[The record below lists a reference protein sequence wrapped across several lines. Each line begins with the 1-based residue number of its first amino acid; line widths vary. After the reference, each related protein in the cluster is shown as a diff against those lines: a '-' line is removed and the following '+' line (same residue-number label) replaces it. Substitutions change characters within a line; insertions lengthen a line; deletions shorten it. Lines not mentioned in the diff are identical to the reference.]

1 MQHVVI
7 IGNGISGITAAR
19 HIRKQSDC
27 KITVISGET
36 DYFFSR
42 TALMYV
48 YMGHMKFEHT
58 KPYEDSFWVKNRIE
72 LKRAMVKTVDF
83 EEKKLYF
90 RLPNDDDKE
99 AKIGGSISYDKLI
112 LALGSTPNKFGWKG
126 QNLAGVQGLY
136 SYQDL
141 QSLEETTPKIKKAV
155 IVGGGLIGVELAE
168 MLHSRGIDVTFLV
181 RENSFWNIIM
191 PPEESAMIS
200 RHIKENHINLLFSSE
215 LDEIIGDENGQVK
228 AIRTKSSEHRPGEEI
243 ECQFVGLTVG
253 VSPNISLLKV
263 PQGNMIGREKPAFV
277 LGVGGIKLNIGIL
290 VNEFLETNITDVYAI
305 GDCVEHEI
313 PPKGRKNLEQIWYT
327 GRIMG
332 ETIARTITG
341 KRTKYQPGIFFNSA
355 KFFNIEYQTY
365 GQVPAEPPAGTKTYY
380 WEHSSERIC
389 VRINYSAENQ
399 AVTGMN
405 TFGIRMRHEVWDGW
419 ISSGK
424 SIEYV
429 LENLSKANFDPEF
442 YKQYEA
448 EILEKYNTETG
459 RSLQLKSKKGILT
472 KIF

>member
-1 MQHVVI
+1 
-7 IGNGISGITAAR
+7 
-19 HIRKQSDC
+19 
-27 KITVISGET
+27 
-36 DYFFSR
+36 
-42 TALMYV
+42 
-48 YMGHMKFEHT
+48 
-58 KPYEDSFWVKNRIE
+58 
-72 LKRAMVKTVDF
+72 
-83 EEKKLYF
+83 
-90 RLPNDDDKE
+90 
-99 AKIGGSISYDKLI
+99 
-112 LALGSTPNKFGWKG
+112 
-126 QNLAGVQGLY
+126 
-136 SYQDL
+136 
-141 QSLEETTPKIKKAV
+141 
-155 IVGGGLIGVELAE
+155 
-168 MLHSRGIDVTFLV
+168 
-181 RENSFWNIIM
+181 
-191 PPEESAMIS
+191 
-200 RHIKENHINLLFSSE
+200 

-380 WEHSSERIC
+380 WEHSSGRIC

>member
-27 KITVISGET
+27 KVTVVSGET
-36 DYFFSR
+36 DHFFSR

-58 KPYEDSFWVKNRIE
+58 KPYEDWFWEKNRIE
-72 LKRAMVKTVDF
+72 LKRAWVKTVDF

-90 RLPNDDDKE
+90 RLPNDDDDKE

-112 LALGSTPNKFGWKG
+112 FALGSTSNKFGWKG
-126 QNLAGVQGLY
+126 QNLKGVQGLY

-141 QSLEETTPKIKKAV
+141 ESLQELTPTIKKAV

-181 RENSFWNIIM
+181 RESSFWNAVM
-191 PPEESAMIS
+191 PPEESALIS
-200 RHIKENHINLLFSSE
+200 RHIKEKHTGGVPLNLQFSSE

-228 AIRTKSSEHRPGEEI
+228 AIKTKQGKEI

-277 LGVGGIKLNIGIL
+277 LGVGGIKLNRGIL
-290 VNEFLETNITDVYAI
+290 VNEFLETNIPDVYAI
-305 GDCVEHEI
+305 GDCVEHET
-313 PPKGRKNLEQIWYT
+313 PPKDRRNIEQIWYT

-355 KFFNIEYQTY
+355 KFFDIEYQTY
-365 GQVPAEPPAGTKTYY
+365 GQVPTELPADTKTFY
-380 WEHSSERIC
+380 WEHSSGKM
-389 VRINYSAENQ
+389 Y
-399 AVTGMN
+399 
-405 TFGIRMRHEVWDGW
+405 FGHHTASRAAATSLNHREV
-419 ISSGK
+419 K
-424 SIEYV
+424 VLNNSIFFEFEYLGTV
-429 LENLSKANFDPEF
+429 E
-442 YKQYEA
+442 
-448 EILEKYNTETG
+448 
-459 RSLQLKSKKGILT
+459 
-472 KIF
+472 